1 MSYRTIK
8 RVLGETNLE
17 RKCRWWFGV
26 SLFILLTLS
35 FTWYGRRT
43 DTIVKDLNPKFI
55 GPELVR
61 AGWLE
66 THLTHLADIARIQNA
81 QAADP
86 TSGTSRRDDY
96 EDKLYSELVA

>member
-1 MSYRTIK
+1 MSYRTFK

-26 SLFILLTLS
+26 SLAVLLTLS

-43 DTIVKDLNPKFI
+43 DQIVKDLNPTFI

-61 AGWLE
+61 AGWLGVHF
-66 THLTHLADIARIQNA
+66 TQLDKYA
-81 QAADP
+81 
-86 TSGTSRRDDY
+86 RRDV
-96 EDKLYSELVA
+96 S